1 MSNDIYFRSA
11 FSGYNKRDVIN
22 FIEKLNA
29 EQVERVNELN
39 DKIRLAQ
46 TEVKRLT
53 LELAEA
59 KKKSAELEISLNRTD
74 ANRALNDEKAQKF
87 DSMQGTYADIM
98 LEAEHNAK
106 EKVKSAEEKAEQIL
120 NEANEER
127 KKIVAENKQIIQS
140 SKAEFLALIDKITTS
155 LDNTLSGI
163 ETKGNE

>member
-1 MSNDIYFRSA
+1 MSNDIYFRTA

-46 TEVKRLT
+46 TEIKRLT
-53 LELAEA
+53 NELAEA

-163 ETKGNE
+163 ETKGDE